1 MADNLEYRQPGVR
14 LIAKKDLVTLEQL
27 QKTFPKKK
35 NSIGEK
41 TVELI
46 NATLSDPEFNGTDL
60 IQTLH
65 TFENVMYNNSAAM
78 EEYVNAVRFC
88 AYLETNGDNI
98 IDAYKKTFYFRDF
111 VKNGLDKSF
120 DTPEYMAIQAAAS
133 RYRKNKVVV
142 DILAMA
148 DVPLYLLFQGHRYK
162 AVEVL
167 ASEMMSA
174 PLAKD
179 RIAAAEKLL
188 THVKPPENSKLELNI
203 GMSASAMDVA
213 SSLNDQL
220 TKLAEQ
226 QKALLAQGHNI
237 KDVQRLGI
245 NLNNKDVIDVEVD
258 E

>member
-1 MADNLEYRQPGVR
+1 MANELDSRQPGLR
-14 LIAKKDLVTLEQL
+14 LITKKEPITLEQL

-46 NATLSDPEFNGTDL
+46 NATLTDPEFNGTDL

-98 IDAYKKTFYFRDF
+98 TDAFKKTFYYRDF
-111 VKNGLDKSF
+111 VKNGIDKPSNS
-120 DTPEYMAIQAAAS
+120 PEYSSITAAAS
-133 RYRKNKVVV
+133 RYRKNKLVV

-167 ASEMMSA
+167 ASEMMTA
-174 PLAKD
+174 PLSKD

-203 GMSASAMDVA
+203 GLNSNAMDMA
-213 SSLNDQL
+213 SSLNEQL
-220 TKLAEQ
+220 IQLATQ
-226 QKALLAQGHNI
+226 QKALLEQGHNI
-237 KDVQRLGI
+237 KDIQKLGI
-245 NLNNKDVIDVEVD
+245 NLNNKDTIDAEVIE
-258 E
+258 